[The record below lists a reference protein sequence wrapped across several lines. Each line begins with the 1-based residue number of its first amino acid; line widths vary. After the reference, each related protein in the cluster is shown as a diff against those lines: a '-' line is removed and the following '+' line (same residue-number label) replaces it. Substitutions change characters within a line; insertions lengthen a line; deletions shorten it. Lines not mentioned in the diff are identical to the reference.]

1 MLTLRLQSVIADAE
15 VVSTSAVLLGVKSDT
30 YRYVIEDAAKMESL
44 LLLTVII
51 VALIVTC
58 CCCCR
63 QSKKQPM
70 TIPIEID
77 DRREHGA

>member
-1 MLTLRLQSVIADAE
+1 MQSVIANAE
-15 VVSTSAVLLGVKSDT
+15 VVSTSAVLLGIKSDT

-58 CCCCR
+58 CCCCCR
-63 QSKKQPM
+63 QPKKQPM

>member
-1 MLTLRLQSVIADAE
+1 MRTLRIQSVIANAK
-15 VVSTSAVLLGVKSDT
+15 VVNTSAVLLGIKTTT
-30 YRYVIEDAAKMESL
+30 YKYVMESADVGGFL
-44 LLLTVII
+44 LLIVII

-58 CCCCR
+58 CCCR
-63 QSKKQPM
+63 QPKKQPM